1 MGARYSAQ
9 YHIFYLTQYLQQ
21 SYDIGTI
28 IIIDILQMKK
38 GDTGGLCN
46 FPKIIK
52 WGWNGNPALTN
63 YSAQIRGQEVKIKL
77 TQILKSVTSDNLS
90 GISGYEY
97 YRLL

>member
-1 MGARYSAQ
+1 
-9 YHIFYLTQYLQQ
+9 
-21 SYDIGTI
+21 
-28 IIIDILQMKK
+28 MKK

-97 YRLL
+97 YRLLWIIQLQGGYFMSPALYDS